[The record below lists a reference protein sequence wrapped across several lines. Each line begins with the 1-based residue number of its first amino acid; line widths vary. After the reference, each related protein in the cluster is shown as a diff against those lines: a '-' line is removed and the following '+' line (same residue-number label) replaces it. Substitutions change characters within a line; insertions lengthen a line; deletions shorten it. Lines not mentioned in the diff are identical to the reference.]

1 MVKGLSEMK
10 LRLLLLVASLI
21 SAPPAAAYKQS
32 THEAMS
38 EKAVGASDINKDP
51 AVMSQLG
58 LPPYATKPT
67 FSTSDFFASPA
78 TI

>member
-21 SAPPAAAYKQS
+21 SSPPVAAYQKS
-32 THEAMS
+32 THKEMS
-38 EKAVGASDINKDP
+38 GKAVKASDINKDP

-58 LPPYATKPT
+58 LPPFATDPS
-67 FSTSDFFASPA
+67 FSTSALEPA
-78 TI
+78 GC

>member
-1 MVKGLSEMK
+1 MK

-21 SAPPAAAYKQS
+21 SAPLAVAYQQS
-32 THEAMS
+32 THQIMS
-38 EKAVGASDINKDP
+38 RNAVIASDINKDP

-67 FSTSDFFASPA
+67 FSGLRLFRTTGDNFGAV
-78 TI
+78 